1 LQAEAALFTRTANS
15 LLPNTREIE
24 LQSRER
30 RGGCW
35 GRDQE
40 GRSQGECLERKLKAM
55 PQGEE
60 GQEMVV
66 KGRRERA
73 LRHRHTGGAGGQ
85 GELEIVEDKLSSR
98 EVTDK

>member
-1 LQAEAALFTRTANS
+1 
-15 LLPNTREIE
+15 
-24 LQSRER
+24 
-30 RGGCW
+30 
-35 GRDQE
+35 
-40 GRSQGECLERKLKAM
+40 M